1 MNPIRALIHS
11 HIYISL
17 AAVFLTVSAEIQ
29 LGITPLWHPWLFLIF
44 FATIFEYNFHR
55 LVPLITNKEVLNSEK
70 YLWIRENLTS
80 FYLLIFFSVIG
91 FIGSA
96 FLVKK
101 EVLIVLAPIA
111 ILTFLYSIPVLG
123 NKKQLFSLREIPYLK
138 IFLIAIVWSSATIL
152 LPVIQSDEVFDKAH
166 VVALLTERFFFIFAI
181 AIPFDV
187 RDLESDKHAGIK
199 TIPLLLSEKKALTIS
214 FLSLL
219 LFFLISFFHYQ
230 SQNDWFIIEALGL
243 SALTTY
249 LFLRSEKIKN
259 LSWYHHG
266 VLDGA
271 MLLQGLLVLGFYYFT
286 QK

>member
-1 MNPIRALIHS
+1 ML
-11 HIYISL
+11 
-17 AAVFLTVSAEIQ
+17 LTVSAEIQ
-29 LGITPLWHPWLFLIF
+29 LGMTQQWYFWLFLIF
-44 FATIFEYNFHR
+44 FATLFEYNIHR
-55 LVPLITNKEVLNSEK
+55 LVPVITNKEVLNSEK
-70 YLWIRENLTS
+70 HLWIRENLTS

-101 EVLIVLAPIA
+101 EVLIALAPFA
-111 ILTFLYSIPVLG
+111 ILTFLYSIPVFG
-123 NKKQLFSLREIPYLK
+123 VKKQLFSLREIPYLK

-152 LPVIQSDEVFDKAH
+152 LPVIQSDEVFDKAN
-166 VVALLTERFFFIFAI
+166 VVVLWIERFFFIFAI

-187 RDLESDKHAGIK
+187 RDQDADKHAGIK
-199 TIPLLLSEKKALTIS
+199 TIPLLLSGKKAMTIS
-214 FLSLL
+214 YLSLL

-230 SQNDWFIIEALGL
+230 RQNDWFIIEALGL

-259 LSWYHHG
+259 LIWYYHG

-271 MLLQGLLVLGFYYFT
+271 LLLQGLLVFGFYYFT